1 MCFSFS
7 WLRFWL
13 KIFSILKLML
23 KRFQWL
29 TIKNGGQAAY
39 LSDVTWTVLFLTFL
53 ISLMYVNSGTELHI
67 ANFVFKGD
75 ISWYHVSFLFVW
87 QRREEGPSVMLIY
100 WQVGRVTSISLI
112 VCKRMMFRRSQLHQI
127 LRRKMGS
134 QEHVPIQTVKAFL
147 KRYSHTVYLKS
158 FKMVKAIKLMFTV

>member
-53 ISLMYVNSGTELHI
+53 ISLMY
-67 ANFVFKGD
+67 D

-112 VCKRMMFRRSQLHQI
+112 VCKRTMFRRSQLHQI

>member
-53 ISLMYVNSGTELHI
+53 ISLMY
-67 ANFVFKGD
+67 D

-112 VCKRMMFRRSQLHQI
+112 VCKRTMFRRSQLHQI

-147 KRYSHTVYLKS
+147 KRYSHTVSLKS

>member
-53 ISLMYVNSGTELHI
+53 ISLMY
-67 ANFVFKGD
+67 D
-75 ISWYHVSFLFVW
+75 ISWCHVSFLFVW

-112 VCKRMMFRRSQLHQI
+112 VCKRTMFRRSQLHQI

>member
-39 LSDVTWTVLFLTFL
+39 LSDVTWIVLFLTFL
-53 ISLMYVNSGTELHI
+53 ISLMY
-67 ANFVFKGD
+67 D
-75 ISWYHVSFLFVW
+75 IWYHVSFLFVW

-112 VCKRMMFRRSQLHQI
+112 VCKRTMFRRSQLHQI